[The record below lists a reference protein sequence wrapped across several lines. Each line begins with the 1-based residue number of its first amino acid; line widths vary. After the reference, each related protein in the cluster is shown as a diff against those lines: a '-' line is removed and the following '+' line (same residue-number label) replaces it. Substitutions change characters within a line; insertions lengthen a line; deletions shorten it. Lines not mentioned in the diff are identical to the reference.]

1 MPRFPFAGRDDPRP
15 DWLAGAGA
23 PVVASGDEVE
33 AGDDGDDGGIVA
45 RADAGIGAVP
55 GRGPLTSLHTAHN
68 TRAKNR

>member
-1 MPRFPFAGRDDPRP
+1 M
-15 DWLAGAGA
+15 
-23 PVVASGDEVE
+23 VASGDEVE